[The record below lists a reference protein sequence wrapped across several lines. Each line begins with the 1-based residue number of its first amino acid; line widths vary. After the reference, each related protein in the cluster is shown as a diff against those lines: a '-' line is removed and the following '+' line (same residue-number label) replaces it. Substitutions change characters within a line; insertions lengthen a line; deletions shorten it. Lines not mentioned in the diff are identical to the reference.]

1 MPTSK
6 DSPRLAHP
14 RKDAAHLLGIS
25 IRSLDYLLKTGR
37 LGFVRL
43 GRKILIRHCDLE
55 ALLKRGYVKAATPL
69 DADGF
74 IRPDAGEANDEA

>member
-1 MPTSK
+1 M
-6 DSPRLAHP
+6 
-14 RKDAAHLLGIS
+14 
-25 IRSLDYLLKTGR
+25 KTGR

-43 GRKILIRHCDLE
+43 GRKILIRHHNLE
-55 ALLKRGYVKAATPL
+55 ALLKRGYVKADTLL